1 MAAIASAFL
10 GPDRT
15 LVKKS
20 ALFSVELT
28 NTNLARPWETASLT
42 RETFAL
48 KCLFCLVIL
57 SDSEFEM
64 AHWLSAKIL
73 TRCLR

>member
-1 MAAIASAFL
+1 MAGIASAVL
-10 GPDRT
+10 GPDRA

-28 NTNLARPWETASLT
+28 NTNLARLRGTASLT

-48 KCLFCLVIL
+48 KCSI
-57 SDSEFEM
+57 
-64 AHWLSAKIL
+64 
-73 TRCLR
+73 